1 MSILGDDIL
10 REIEA
15 VKTSYAAKCHI
26 ELSGRKH
33 ASAQVERTDIL
44 YTRKCQVRCQEACGN
59 KCRERNGQ
67 ESGMDHAGKFSVFLR
82 AINAFSGKEYKYDPA
97 QRVDSFILNEKEQ
110 FQTSKSSKW
119 QRERRIVEHLTEI
132 LEGVL

>member
-1 MSILGDDIL
+1 
-10 REIEA
+10 
-15 VKTSYAAKCHI
+15 
-26 ELSGRKH
+26 
-33 ASAQVERTDIL
+33 
-44 YTRKCQVRCQEACGN
+44 
-59 KCRERNGQ
+59 
-67 ESGMDHAGKFSVFLR
+67 MDHAGKFSVFLR

-97 QRVDSFILNEKEQ
+97 QHVDSFILNEKKQ